1 MNYEERLGGRNKY
14 RADRADSEKRAISN
28 QPIELF
34 NITLD
39 KELLRLIPRSFA
51 KEYSVFPIKRK
62 RNRLVVAMSNPG
74 DYAALNELRLTTGLL
89 IEPIKANEADIQQMI
104 VRDYP
109 SDINIDGLFEADA
122 VEQSGIVAS
131 ESSNDDSPIIKLVNT
146 LLQDAIDRRASDIHF
161 DPQEKYLAVR
171 IRTDGEMKELKI
183 LPKNVQSAVTS
194 RLKIISSLDI
204 TETRVPQDGR
214 AMLKNGH
221 KIIDLRVSVLPT
233 IHGEKIVIRIL
244 DRSIGIRQLEDFKFD
259 KHTLKDFRKLLK
271 QPHGIILVTGPT
283 GSGKSSTLYAALGEL
298 NQPNVN
304 IITVEDPVEYQLEG
318 INQVAVNSSIGLSFA
333 SGLRSILRQDPN
345 IVMVGEIRDGETAEI
360 AIRASMTGHLVL
372 STLHTNDSVST
383 VNRLVDMGVDSF
395 LVANSLAGV
404 LAQRLV
410 RTICSNCKQEE
421 RISSTEAAFLE
432 EYQRHATR
440 LAKGT
445 GCAKCGY
452 TGYQGRMA
460 VQELLVVTPEMRR
473 MITRQASNDE
483 LQKYVQ
489 ELGMKFLINDG
500 LDKVL
505 AGYTT
510 IEEVLKVAVEES

>member
-1 MNYEERLGGRNKY
+1 MRQEERPIGRH
-14 RADRADSEKRAISN
+14 RSRPVSERSSIKHQTID
-28 QPIELF
+28 LF
-34 NITLD
+34 NSSLD
-39 KELLRLIPRSFA
+39 KQLLELIPRSFA
-51 KEYSVFPIKRK
+51 KQYSVFPIKRK

-74 DYAALNELRLTTGLL
+74 DYAALNELRLITGLL
-89 IEPIKANEADIQQMI
+89 IEPVKANEADIQQLI

-109 SDINIDGLFEADA
+109 SEINMEGLLESDLPEKESAAF
-122 VEQSGIVAS
+122 S
-131 ESSNDDSPIIKLVNT
+131 ETGNDDSPIIKLVNT
-146 LLQDAIDRRASDIHF
+146 LIHDAIDRRASDIHF

-183 LPKNVQSAVTS
+183 LPKNIQSAVTS

-204 TETRVPQDGR
+204 TEIRVPQDGR
-214 AMLKNGH
+214 AMLKDGH

-233 IHGEKIVIRIL
+233 IHGEKVVIRIL
-244 DRSIGIRQLEDFKFD
+244 DRSVGIRKLEDFKFN
-259 KHTLKDFRKLLK
+259 TQMLIEFRNLLK

-298 NQPNVN
+298 NKPNVN

-345 IVMVGEIRDGETAEI
+345 VVMVGEIRDGETAEI

-372 STLHTNDSVST
+372 STLHTNGSVST
-383 VNRLVDMGVDSF
+383 INRLVDMGVDTF

-410 RTICSNCKQEE
+410 RTICSGCKIEE
-421 RISSTEAAFLE
+421 TASAAEAAFLE
-432 EYQRHATR
+432 ENQLHARR
-440 LAKGT
+440 LAKGK

-460 VQELLVVTPEMRR
+460 VQELLTVTPELRR
-473 MITRQASNDE
+473 MITRQATNDE
-483 LQKYVQ
+483 LQQYVRQ
-489 ELGMKFLINDG
+489 QGMKFLIDDG
-500 LDKVL
+500 LEKVL

-510 IEEVLKVAVEES
+510 IEEVLKVAAQE